1 MSEFDL
7 TQKANFVES
16 DEQALANTVFAV
28 GILYTMLDNMIR
40 VVNKDNPLSL
50 NLWEIGEGLQ
60 SAAEMYIAQ
69 QSKGV
74 NNA

>member
-1 MSEFDL
+1 MSDFDL

-28 GILYTMLDNMIR
+28 GILYTMLDHMIR
-40 VVNKDNPLSL
+40 IVNKDDDLSI
-50 NLWEIGEGLQ
+50 NLWEIGQGLQ
-60 SAAEMYIAQ
+60 SAAEMYVAQ